1 MELCDGRLGGRKL
14 IVYGEVCNLDQSCM
28 CIGNKEKILHKV
40 TRGIR
45 ERWDGK
51 GIVVLLC

>member
-1 MELCDGRLGGRKL
+1 M

-51 GIVVLLC
+51 GIVVL